1 MCMKPMQIFQMAQ
14 SNMRKGRN
22 GEKVG
27 DTAKEASQIGVYV
40 LVQKRKKTPSKT
52 WNEDPGA
59 GP

>member
-40 LVQKRKKTPSKT
+40 LV
-52 WNEDPGA
+52 
-59 GP
+59 